1 MNRFAAIA
9 AAMIPAFCLQQPAA
23 AQITPSLHDKLN
35 AADKII
41 KRWEHRAKGIEQDLK
56 RFGVKLPQ
64 TATLPEAPAAPTNGN
79 TAVSCES
86 ALFFDADN
94 SALVYVGNVFLQDA
108 RLNLFAR
115 NRLYFRMETGLKG
128 NDKPKQQAKS
138 AAKNDTPAPAA
149 ARVPAAEQPVVIE
162 AKPALDFSGAN
173 IETHDAVVNVLD
185 NFIILSS
192 PDGGMPIH
200 LKYGENEVWIRP
212 SAEKPARLL
221 ANAEGDIMLSGAD
234 ISMKWVDEQG
244 QACTLQTHAGIVFYH
259 ASEGTITM
267 PNGGTLEHPD
277 GRISCTQ
284 ELSALLKKSA
294 APQPAKKGFMQQFA
308 GMKFEGIT
316 SATACGNVSAETT
329 GTQGSKPAKLT
340 GEKLVYD
347 GSTGACSLYGT
358 SCEVVYDKNSIY
370 SNESI
375 LLHPNG
381 DLELNGSD
389 IRGQYERPASDKT
402 ANMLVGTFKA
412 NSNIVFHA
420 ATGIITT
427 DKGIQAKD
435 AETDFSCSGP
445 VQIQLA
451 KGPHSGASKAPA
463 PGMPNLA
470 VAEYREVLTLSAEGN
485 IIAHQYD
492 PKTGQQIGKIR
503 AEKLHSDLT
512 TGETRLQGTAQ
523 IPAIAEHQGN
533 TLEALPGKTIPT
545 LHLAANGD
553 INLTGDTINAN
564 FTTKDGKTT
573 ATCKDYIRLT
583 RATDKLKTGSGTVM
597 NSPQG
602 IFTTNG
608 PLVVSLTPEEGAKP
622 GTGKLAHLRFNY
634 AGIKEAYTAAG
645 GTMRTVQGSMQCT
658 GPIHLIMD
666 EAQQSKDKELAGI
679 RKATASG
686 NVALAGKD
694 SSGRIL
700 KAMGSYLSVDAV
712 SGIKRLTGSR
722 VILADQYNTHIA
734 SGKNAAITIDSKNNA
749 RITGEKHTTV
759 ATKIHEQMNKEK
771 SKQQ

>member
-64 TATLPEAPAAPTNGN
+64 TATLPKAPTAPTDGN

-149 ARVPAAEQPVVIE
+149 PVPAAEQPEVIE

-212 SAEKPARLL
+212 GAKRPGRFL
-221 ANAEGDIMLSGAD
+221 ADAEGNIMLSGAD
-234 ISMKWVDEQG
+234 VSLKWVDEQG
-244 QACTLQTHAGIVFYH
+244 QANTLQTHAGMMFYN
-259 ASEGTITM
+259 AEDGTLTL
-267 PNGGTLEHPD
+267 PNGGTFTHPD

-284 ELSALLKKSA
+284 ELSVRLKKSA
-294 APQPAKKGFMQQFA
+294 TPQPAKKGFMQQFA
-308 GMKFEGIT
+308 GMKFEGIN
-316 SATACGNVSAETT
+316 SASACGNVSAETT

-340 GEKLVYD
+340 GEKLVYN
-347 GSTGACSLYGT
+347 GATGACSLYGA
-358 SCEVVYDKNSIY
+358 SCEVVYDKNRIY

-389 IRGQYERPASDKT
+389 ICGQYERAASNE
-402 ANMLVGTFKA
+402 AGNMLAGTFKA
-412 NSNIVFHA
+412 NSNIIFHA
-420 ATGIITT
+420 ATGTITT
-427 DKGIQAKD
+427 AKGIQAKD

-445 VQIQLA
+445 VEIQLA
-451 KGPHSGASKAPA
+451 KGAHAGTSKAPA

-470 VAEYREVLTLSAEGN
+470 IAEYRELLTLSAEGN

-492 PKTGQQIGKIR
+492 PQTGTQIGKLR
-503 AEKLHSDLT
+503 AETLRTNLR
-512 TGETRLQGTAQ
+512 TGETHLQGTTQ
-523 IPAIAEHQGN
+523 IPAIVEHQGN
-533 TLEALPGKTIPT
+533 TLEARPGKTIPT

-553 INLTGDTINAN
+553 INMKGDTINAN

-573 ATCKDYIRLT
+573 ASCKNYIRLV
-583 RATDKLKTGSGTVM
+583 RATNKLETGSSTVM

-602 IFTTNG
+602 IFTTNA

-634 AGIKEAYTAAG
+634 ADIKEAYTAAG
-645 GTMRTVQGSMQCT
+645 GTMRTVQGSMQCS
-658 GPIHLIMD
+658 GPIRITLD
-666 EAQQSKDKELAGI
+666 EANKAKDKELAGI
-679 RKATASG
+679 RKATAAG

-694 SSGRIL
+694 NKGRIL
-700 KAMGSYLSVDAV
+700 KAMGDYLSVDAV

-722 VILADQYNTHIA
+722 VILSDQYNTHIA

-749 RITGEKHTTV
+749 RITGKKHTTI